1 MTFSVHHHQKKND
14 TNTKTKTQT
23 KTNTLKKT
31 KAKYRKDHTC
41 AIFLESAWRKDINY
55 DILSASSPEKE

>member
-1 MTFSVHHHQKKND
+1 MIMTKKTTK
-14 TNTKTKTQT
+14 TNTKTQT

-41 AIFLESAWRKDINY
+41 AIFLKSTWRKDI
-55 DILSASSPEKE
+55 ILSA